1 MNDYELSKIAEFT
14 DEDAMDASDFE
25 LADLIKEN
33 QTASFKQHYFGYYD
47 DIKLTPEDDW

>member
-1 MNDYELSKIAEFT
+1 MNDYELSKIAELT

-25 LADLIKEN
+25 LAEISDDE
-33 QTASFKQHYFGYYD
+33 TASFKNRYLGFYD